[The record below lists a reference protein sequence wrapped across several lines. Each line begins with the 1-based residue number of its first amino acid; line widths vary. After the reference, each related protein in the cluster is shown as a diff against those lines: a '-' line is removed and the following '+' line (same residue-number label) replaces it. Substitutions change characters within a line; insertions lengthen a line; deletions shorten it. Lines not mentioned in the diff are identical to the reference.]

1 MRVTPRRIYQIKK
14 QYKETGKIPE
24 LKQAGRE
31 PIDEEAEEIILKT
44 YEKYK
49 LDPVALE
56 KLIERD
62 YSIHIPHNTIYRIM
76 LKNNLMGENMNKK
89 KRKWVRFEGGIQCPC
104 GRGTGSRLK

>member
-62 YSIHIPHNTIYRIM
+62 YRHPHPTQHHIQDHAQEQPHG
-76 LKNNLMGENMNKK
+76 GEHEQEEEEVGK
-89 KRKWVRFEGGIQCPC
+89 I
-104 GRGTGSRLK
+104 